1 MYDCTL
7 AFAGSDLKPAC
18 VGMQQHIG
26 RLEKE
31 KQELQFQHSLLKNEL
46 EAAYIAK
53 YSHPAHPGLQHSIGQ
68 SLKSPA
74 RSAVPQRM
82 LTELY
87 HFPAVQ
93 QSLTDAAIPG
103 LHFGSFQ

>member
-1 MYDCTL
+1 
-7 AFAGSDLKPAC
+7 
-18 VGMQQHIG
+18 MQEHIG

-53 YSHPAHPGLQHSIGQ
+53 YSHPVHHALQQSMGQ
-68 SLKSPA
+68 SLKRPA
-74 RSAVPQRM
+74 QSAVPQQM
-82 LTELY
+82 LTDPY

-93 QSLTDAAIPG
+93 PYLTDGSIPG
-103 LHFGSFQ
+103 LYFAFFHYIWS